1 MKEVEESQ
9 GVQKVHRQAV
19 GVEPKFEQEFYYLDP
34 ARIEGGPVVGPEEHQ
49 GNLVGWIQ
57 DKKGKSHANYRL
69 VLYRKTYWHLFFDE
83 TFLHRI
89 LGFNA
94 GKFHIHEKEEQL

>member
-9 GVQKVHRQAV
+9 CVQKVHCQAV
-19 GVEPKFEQEFYYLDP
+19 GVEPEFEQELDYLDP

-49 GNLVGWIQ
+49 GNLVGWVE
-57 DKKGKSHANYRL
+57 DKKGESHADYRL
-69 VLYRKTYWHLFFDE
+69 VLYWKPCWLLIFDKTLLHL
-83 TFLHRI
+83 T

-94 GKFHIHEKEEQL
+94 CKLHIHEKE